1 MNKFLSEEEKNTIIS
16 EIPLEKIGDV
26 EDVANCVLFLA
37 NTNYITG
44 QIIQVNGGWNI

>member
-1 MNKFLSEEEKNTIIS
+1 MNNFLTESEKEYIIS
-16 EIPLEKIGDV
+16 EIPLEKIGQVSDIS
-26 EDVANCVLFLA
+26 DCVLFLA